1 MENLLQ
7 WGLDL
12 ILAIQKFDYSAVDS
26 TFLAITFLGSE
37 EFYILLFPLLV
48 WCLDY
53 RLGVSIGVTLLLSSY
68 LNIGLKDLFQQP
80 RPFDFDPSVWVFAE
94 EGLPEYGYGLPSW
107 HSQTAAVVWGGIAAW
122 TRSKWFWRL
131 AVALTAL
138 IGFSRVYLGV
148 HFPTDVLVGWAIGA
162 ILLVLFL
169 MVQPLIK
176 KRLKELSLGLQILFV
191 LAVSLALILIH
202 STAESVASLTL
213 LAGLGAG
220 VAVTSRY
227 VAFSVQVSLWQRIGR
242 FLIGGSVLLVIYLGL
257 KAVFPGEGT
266 AHYLVFRGLRYGLVG
281 VWIAFGAPYLFG
293 LLGLHEDRCL
303 RG

>member
-12 ILAIQKFDYSAVDS
+12 ILAIQKFDNSALDS
-26 TFLAITFLGSE
+26 IFRTITFLGSE

-53 RLGVSIGVTLLLSSY
+53 RLGVSIGVILLLSSY

-80 RPFDFDPSVWVFAE
+80 RPFDLDPSVWGLAE

-107 HSQTAAVVWGGIAAW
+107 HSQTAAVVWGSIAAW
-122 TRSKWFWRL
+122 THSKWFWRL

-148 HFPTDVLVGWAIGA
+148 HFPTDVLIGWAIGA

-169 MVQPLIK
+169 MVQPRIE
-176 KRLKELSLGLQILFV
+176 KRLRELSLGLQVLFV
-191 LAVSLALILIH
+191 LAVSLTLILVH
-202 STAESVASLTL
+202 STAETIASLTL
-213 LAGLGAG
+213 LAGFGMGA
-220 VAVTSRY
+220 AARSRY
-227 VAFSVQVSLWQRIGR
+227 VAFSVQVPLWQRTGR
-242 FLIGGSVLLVIYLGL
+242 FLIGGSVLLMIYLGL
-257 KAVFPGEGT
+257 KMVLPGEGT

-281 VWIAFGAPYLFG
+281 VWIGLGAPYLFR
-293 LLGLHEDRCL
+293 LLGLHEDRA
-303 RG
+303 